1 MAKIEQ
7 LFITQLYRAEL
18 NSKGG
23 KALNAEL
30 AGRALYL
37 AREDG
42 AGKRWCKANGYPGYT
57 SYASLNDVAIRVP
70 VFRDLT
76 KIIDGHVA
84 TFAKALDFDLGGRGL
99 EIDSLWVN
107 VLDPGGHH
115 GAHIHPQSVL
125 SGTYYVAVPE
135 GASTLKIEDPRY
147 AMMMAAPPRRAK
159 AKTGNRS
166 FVYIAPIPG
175 TLLLWESWLR
185 HEVPTNTAKG
195 QRISVSFNY
204 RWA

>member
-7 LFITQLYRAEL
+7 LFVTQLYRAQL
-18 NSKGG
+18 SGG
-23 KALNAEL
+23 GAKRLNAEL
-30 AGRALYL
+30 AEAAMYL
-37 AREDG
+37 ARADA
-42 AGKRWCKANGYPGYT
+42 AGRRWCKANGYPGYT
-57 SYASLNDVAIRVP
+57 SYASLNDVAQRVP
-70 VFRDLT
+70 AVADLT
-76 KIIDGHVA
+76 TVIDGHVA
-84 TFAKALDFDLGGRGL
+84 AFAKALDFDLGGRHL

-125 SGTYYVAVPE
+125 SGTYYVSLPE
-135 GASTLKIEDPRY
+135 GASTLKIEDPRH

-159 AKTGNRS
+159 AKIGNRS
-166 FVYIAPIPG
+166 FVYVAPKPG

-185 HEVPTNTAKG
+185 HEVPTNKASGK
-195 QRISVSFNY
+195 RISISFNY